1 MDSRDSWY
9 NATTIT
15 SYNVG
20 NLAEKQKMNT
30 YKITKTENYEVA
42 LNNKGDYGYFEHLE
56 FGDMQS
62 GGLWFD
68 NGELYDYDGVYEL
81 PKEVVQELKNR
92 GVDASYADT
101 HEEDD

>member
-1 MDSRDSWY
+1 
-9 NATTIT
+9 
-15 SYNVG
+15 
-20 NLAEKQKMNT
+20 MNT

-42 LNNKGDYGYFEHLE
+42 LNNNGDSGYFEHLE

-101 HEEDD
+101 HEEDSPALSGRHFNDWQ

>member
-1 MDSRDSWY
+1 M
-9 NATTIT
+9 
-15 SYNVG
+15 V
-20 NLAEKQKMNT
+20 
-30 YKITKTENYEVA
+30 
-42 LNNKGDYGYFEHLE
+42 
-56 FGDMQS
+56 
-62 GGLWFD
+62 D